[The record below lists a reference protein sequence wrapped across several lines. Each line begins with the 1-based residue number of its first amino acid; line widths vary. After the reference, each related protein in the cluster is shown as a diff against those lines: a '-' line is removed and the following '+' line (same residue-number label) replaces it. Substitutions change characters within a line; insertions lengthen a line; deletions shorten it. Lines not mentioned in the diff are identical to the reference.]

1 MDLLSIGL
9 IIIFIL
15 YLLLQLK
22 YIYSS
27 LNTTKTKLLI
37 LPEKKISVLIP
48 AYNEEL
54 VLKQCL
60 DSWFRLDYTNK
71 EAIFINDGSTDAT
84 LHVLQEMLDLE
95 VTPRDSTVPLNPRG
109 IKNVYLSK
117 KYPDILV
124 VDQYNGGK
132 SAALNTGISIATGE
146 IVITL
151 DADSIL
157 EKNSLNKINE
167 AFVDSKVIAGGGM
180 VHVGQQINKQG
191 LIHYTKNW
199 IIKYQVSGYL
209 SSFYVRKVTQAKLN
223 VLNVVSGA
231 FGAFR
236 RDVLQQIGG
245 YRDTLGE
252 DMEITFRLQKYM
264 HNRNLGEKMI
274 FIPEA
279 VCYTEVPENFASLM
293 HQRIRWQKG
302 FIDCINLYKKDFF
315 INLGKKFSS
324 FLLFESITLSI
335 VGTVALV
342 IFPISIILGNVS
354 GITFLL
360 MAIAWFSEFIL
371 RLVAVQRAGY
381 YGYKFSILHW
391 LRIILFTMWESITYR
406 FLDTFF
412 FTYGTI
418 LYFFGSRTNWN
429 KLTRSG
435 AVHFEDIEPAKVI
448 AQ

>member
-60 DSWFRLDYTNK
+60 DSWFRLDYTSK

-95 VTPRDSTVPLNPRG
+95 VTPRDSTILFNTVG

-167 AFVDSKVIAGGGM
+167 AFVDPKVIAGGGM

-264 HNRNLGEKMI
+264 HKRNLGEKMI

-342 IFPISIILGNVS
+342 IFPISIVLGNVS

-360 MAIAWFSEFIL
+360 MAIAWLSEFIL

>member
-1 MDLLSIGL
+1 M
-9 IIIFIL
+9 
-15 YLLLQLK
+15 LLQLK

-60 DSWFRLDYTNK
+60 DSWFRLDYMKK
-71 EAIFINDGSTDAT
+71 EAIFINDGSTDST
-84 LHVLQEMLDLE
+84 LKVLQEMLDLE
-95 VTPRDSTVPLNPRG
+95 DALRDSASLLDSGV

-167 AFVDSKVIAGGGM
+167 AFVDPKVIAGGGM

-236 RDVLQQIGG
+236 RDVLKQIGG

-252 DMEITFRLQKYM
+252 DMEITFRLQKYI

-371 RLVAVQRAGY
+371 RLVAVQRAGH
-381 YGYKFSILHW
+381 YGYKFSVLHW

>member
-1 MDLLSIGL
+1 M
-9 IIIFIL
+9 L

-27 LNTTKTKLLI
+27 LNTSKTKLLI

-71 EAIFINDGSTDAT
+71 EAIFINDGSTDST
-84 LHVLQEMLDLE
+84 LNVLQELLDLE
-95 VTPRDSTVPLNPRG
+95 ETALESTDLLQPEK
-109 IKNVYLSK
+109 IKAMYQSK
-117 KYPDILV
+117 RYPEIFV

-132 SAALNTGISIATGE
+132 SSALNSGIAIATGE
-146 IVITL
+146 LVITL

-157 EKNSLNKINE
+157 EQNSLTKINE
-167 AFVDSKVIAGGGM
+167 AFVDEKVIAGGGM
-180 VHVGQQINKQG
+180 VHVGQLINKQG
-191 LIHYTKNW
+191 LIRYTKNW
-199 IIKYQVSGYL
+199 IIKYQASGYL

-236 RDVLQQIGG
+236 RDVLNTIGG
-245 YRDTLGE
+245 YKDTLGE

-264 HNRNLGEKMI
+264 HKRKMGEKMI

-279 VCYTEVPENFASLM
+279 VCYTEVPENFSSLM

-302 FIDCINLYKKDFF
+302 FIDCINIYKKEFF
-315 INLGKKFSS
+315 IHLSKRFSS
-324 FLLFESITLSI
+324 FLLFESVTLS
-335 VGTVALV
+335 V
-342 IFPISIILGNVS
+342 IGMLAMIILPVSIILGNISPVT
-354 GITFLL
+354 IML
-360 MAIAWFSEFIL
+360 MAIAWFSEFVL
-371 RLVAVQRAGY
+371 RLVAVQRAGHF
-381 YGYKFSILHW
+381 GYRFSLFHW
-391 LRIILFTMWESITYR
+391 MRIILFTIWESVTYR

-418 LYFFGSRTNWN
+418 LYFIGSRTNWN

-435 AVHFEDIEPAKVI
+435 AVHLEELEPQRVI
-448 AQ
+448 VQ

>member
-1 MDLLSIGL
+1 MDLISISL
-9 IIIFIL
+9 TIIFAL

-60 DSWFRLDYTNK
+60 DSWFRLDYTDK

-95 VTPRDSTVPLNPRG
+95 VTTRDSAVPLNTRG
-109 IKNVYLSK
+109 IKNIYLSK

-132 SAALNTGISIATGE
+132 SAALNTGIAIATGE

-167 AFVDSKVIAGGGM
+167 AFVDPKVIAGGGM
-180 VHVGQQINKQG
+180 VHVGQLINKQG
-191 LIHYTKNW
+191 LIKYSKNW
-199 IIKYQVSGYL
+199 IIKYQTSGYL

-236 RDVLQQIGG
+236 RDVLQHIGG

-264 HNRNLGEKMI
+264 HKRNMGEKMI

-315 INLGKKFSS
+315 TSLGKKFSG
-324 FLLFESITLSI
+324 FLLFESVTLS
-335 VGTVALV
+335 V
-342 IFPISIILGNVS
+342 IGMLAMIILPLSIILGNIS
-354 GITFLL
+354 GITILL
-360 MAIAWFSEFIL
+360 MAIAWLSEFIL
-371 RLVAVQRAGY
+371 RLVAVQRAGH
-381 YGYKFSILHW
+381 YGYKFSVLHW

>member
-1 MDLLSIGL
+1 
-9 IIIFIL
+9 
-15 YLLLQLK
+15 LQLK

-71 EAIFINDGSTDAT
+71 EAIFINDGSTDST
-84 LHVLQEMLDLE
+84 LQVLQEMLDLE
-95 VTPRDSTVPLNPRG
+95 VTPRDSTVLLNSRG
-109 IKNVYLSK
+109 IKDIYLSK

-132 SAALNTGISIATGE
+132 SAALNTGIAIATGE

-167 AFVDSKVIAGGGM
+167 AFVDPKVIAGGGM
-180 VHVGQQINKQG
+180 VHVGQLINKQG
-191 LIHYTKNW
+191 LINYSKNW
-199 IIKYQVSGYL
+199 IIKYQTSGYL

-236 RDVLQQIGG
+236 RDVLQHIGG

-342 IFPISIILGNVS
+342 IFPISIILGNIS

-360 MAIAWFSEFIL
+360 MAIAWLSEFIL
-371 RLVAVQRAGY
+371 RLVAVQRAGH
-381 YGYKFSILHW
+381 YGYKFSVLHW